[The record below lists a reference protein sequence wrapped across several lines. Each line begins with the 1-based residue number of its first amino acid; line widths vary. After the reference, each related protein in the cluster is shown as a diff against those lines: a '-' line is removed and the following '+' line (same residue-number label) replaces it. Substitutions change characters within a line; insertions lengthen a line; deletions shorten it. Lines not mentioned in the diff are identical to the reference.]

1 MIFNELTIHT
11 TTAGSEVISG
21 ILFNEGITCFSVDD
35 PQDLADLLENNE
47 KIIQVKGTDLITN
60 RCRII
65 ELNEII

>member
-1 MIFNELTIHT
+1 MKKVATSEHVHFLCLKLAIKNYCSPDIFFEN
-11 TTAGSEVISG
+11 
-21 ILFNEGITCFSVDD
+21 
-35 PQDLADLLENNE
+35 LADLLENNE

>member
-1 MIFNELTIHT
+1 MKKIAISEHVHFLCLKSAIENYCSPDIFFEN
-11 TTAGSEVISG
+11 
-21 ILFNEGITCFSVDD
+21 
-35 PQDLADLLENNE
+35 LADLLENNE